1 MNVLNQGPPPGV
13 SDAVNRRSLVFG
25 ACACAFV
32 VATAQF
38 GFAQSAHAAEPPLPL
53 MIVVNERS
61 TLKTITREELRNVY
75 LGKLGFWS
83 DNTKVVAFDR
93 PVDRDAGQ
101 SFYRD
106 ILKMVPARFRHHWQ
120 SQQLSGRG
128 IAPEPLATADDV
140 IARVGANPG
149 GIAYL
154 HTTEI
159 PKVPPKGVLLIP
171 VAPEK

>member
-1 MNVLNQGPPPGV
+1 MTSPLNARSAPV
-13 SDAVNRRSLVFG
+13 VDHVVNRRL
-25 ACACAFV
+25 V
-32 VATAQF
+32 VALALLVCAGIGAGAF
-38 GFAQSAHAAEPPLPL
+38 EARAAEPPPPL
-53 MIVVNERS
+53 MVVVNERN

-93 PVDRDAGQ
+93 PVDREAGQ

-128 IAPEPLATADDV
+128 IAPEPVAGVDDV
-140 IARVGANPG
+140 IARVAAVPG

-154 HTTEI
+154 HTSEV
-159 PKVPPKGVLLIP
+159 PKVAPKGVFLIS

>member
-1 MNVLNQGPPPGV
+1 MMPTLNPRPVPV
-13 SDAVNRRSLVFG
+13 VDHVVNRRLFVALALVLG
-25 ACACAFV
+25 CGV
-32 VATAQF
+32 TAWE
-38 GFAQSAHAAEPPLPL
+38 ARAAEPPLAL
-53 MIVVNERS
+53 TVVVNERN
-61 TLKTITREELRNVY
+61 TTMKTITREELRNVY

-93 PVDRDAGQ
+93 PVDREAGQ

-106 ILKMVPARFRHHWQ
+106 VLKMVPARFRHHWQ

-128 IAPEPLATADDV
+128 IAPEPVAGVEDV
-140 IARVGANPG
+140 IARVAAVPG

-154 HTTEI
+154 HTSEV
-159 PKVPPKGVLLIP
+159 PKVPPKGVLLIS